1 MLYLNELMNMKKV
14 MFFVMLLLS
23 TSMAMAQFG
32 KLEDIG
38 KKQESNGE
46 IGGENNHKSLS
57 TGTFTTG
64 GEQSTTIQLIDQTV
78 KNAFF
83 LVSQEY
89 QVEDASIPGSRYNW
103 GDAQWFGKNTSFMVR
118 LTDGFITTQNIVEP
132 QKDDENFKSLQGT
145 FNPIMSKTSV
155 LRVGDNEW
163 SVEKTF
169 NPKGNETLA
178 NNLHY
183 VTDPEWGKG
192 GLQRATG
199 TGKKQVYVV
208 WMEVGEGDP
217 AKSIT
222 LKTIPTEIDIVQ
234 DSTLYDLKTPS
245 GNRIMGGIVVEAVT
259 DGMGQLNLA
268 LLGVAVKNGNKYQM
282 ALLGSDMGK
291 KPSDGQ
297 HQEDNDN
304 KDKNKDKKKKK

>member
-103 GDAQWFGKNTSFMVR
+103 GDAQR
-118 LTDGFITTQNIVEP
+118 
-132 QKDDENFKSLQGT
+132 
-145 FNPIMSKTSV
+145 
-155 LRVGDNEW
+155 
-163 SVEKTF
+163 
-169 NPKGNETLA
+169 
-178 NNLHY
+178 
-183 VTDPEWGKG
+183 
-192 GLQRATG
+192 
-199 TGKKQVYVV
+199 
-208 WMEVGEGDP
+208 
-217 AKSIT
+217 
-222 LKTIPTEIDIVQ
+222 
-234 DSTLYDLKTPS
+234 
-245 GNRIMGGIVVEAVT
+245 
-259 DGMGQLNLA
+259 
-268 LLGVAVKNGNKYQM
+268 
-282 ALLGSDMGK
+282 
-291 KPSDGQ
+291 
-297 HQEDNDN
+297 
-304 KDKNKDKKKKK
+304 